1 MTAAKPKKRIALF
14 LASFF
19 GRGVARIRINLCEE
33 LLSRGYQVDLV
44 VANGTGALRDN
55 VPAGVNLIDLKAS
68 RLIAA
73 LPGYLRYIR
82 DVKPDA
88 IISAQDHVNIV
99 ALIAWRLARSDV
111 PISVSVHNLHR
122 LEASRSAISR
132 GYWMQYFVRWIYPW
146 ATARV
151 AVSSGLGDDMA
162 ETTGLPR
169 DSITTVFNPVVTQTM
184 LDQSRADCPH
194 PWLEDGQPPVII
206 GVGQLTFQKDFETLI
221 RAFDRVRKERDV
233 RLMILGTGFREE
245 ALHQFTAEM
254 GLDDVVKFTGYVD
267 NPFVYMR
274 RASLFVLSSIH
285 EGLPGVLIQ
294 AMACGCPVVSTD
306 CPHGPKEIL
315 RDGAYGPLVPIKDD
329 TALARAMIATLDSP
343 TPSEIL
349 ETRSRDFE
357 IGHIVDQYAELLGFQ
372 NAG

>member
-1 MTAAKPKKRIALF
+1 MTAAMPQKRIALF

-33 LLSRGYQVDLV
+33 LLARGYQVDLV

-88 IISAQDHVNIV
+88 IISAQDHVNVV
-99 ALIAWRLARSDV
+99 ALIARRLARSDV

-122 LEASRSAISR
+122 LEASRSPASR
-132 GYWMQYFVRWIYPW
+132 GYWMQYFVRWTYPW

-329 TALARAMIATLDSP
+329 AALARAMVATLDSP

-349 ETRSRDFE
+349 ETRARDFE
-357 IGHIVDQYAELLGFQ
+357 IGHIVDQYAELLGF
-372 NAG
+372 